1 MKSPHIL
8 LAGGNVKRLQ
18 MNLVNVI
25 DASAMRAIEE
35 EININTK
42 KLYLLGQTHF
52 LFAIKQNKNAWRQK
66 VSRLYYGGYNA
77 SRAVRLC
84 VSGDYNTNSS
94 DHKKIDVLP
103 DDFPRQSSYGLQ
115 LKTLRDD
122 RNLCDYDHTV
132 RCADLSIGTKDATD
146 LVNSF
151 LQDARIYLRNRG
163 IPL

>member
-66 VSRLYYGGYNA
+66 VSRLYCGGYNA

-84 VSGDYNTNSS
+84 VSGDYNTTPLII
-94 DHKKIDVLP
+94 KKLTCYPTI
-103 DDFPRQSSYGLQ
+103 
-115 LKTLRDD
+115 
-122 RNLCDYDHTV
+122 
-132 RCADLSIGTKDATD
+132 
-146 LVNSF
+146 F
-151 LQDARIYLRNRG
+151 LDSQVMACS
-163 IPL
+163 